1 VQFSGFQAVPELDK
15 SDAPI
20 NEFGLGHEMSIDY
33 FHHQMHI
40 EAKRLAEHVY
50 GYCDLDPH
58 SPLAEKV
65 DDLEAGE
72 LVSLF
77 YLMAHERLSLEDA
90 LMQFDLVTA
99 IRMHR
104 KSSAGDIDAPSTCG
118 SLSNCFPRERI
129 HFGGFEWGIID
140 NRSIIGLFSGE
151 QPFPALGEISGM

>member
-1 VQFSGFQAVPELDK
+1 MQFSGFQTISELDK
-15 SDAPI
+15 NDAPI

-33 FHHQMHI
+33 FHRQMHI

-99 IRMHR
+99 IRMPR
-104 KSSAGDIDAPSTCG
+104 KSSARDIDAPSTCG
-118 SLSNCFPRERI
+118 SLSNCSPRERI

-140 NRSIIGLFSGE
+140 SRSTVHG
-151 QPFPALGEISGM
+151 

>member
-1 VQFSGFQAVPELDK
+1 
-15 SDAPI
+15 
-20 NEFGLGHEMSIDY
+20 MSIDY

-58 SPLAEKV
+58 SRLAEKV
-65 DDLEAGE
+65 NDLEAGE

-99 IRMHR
+99 IRMPR
-104 KSSAGDIDAPSTCG
+104 KSSARDIMVDAPSTCG
-118 SLSNCFPRERI
+118 SLSNCSPRATVHLPYDICISLLSNAE
-129 HFGGFEWGIID
+129 
-140 NRSIIGLFSGE
+140 SIYILFIVNTINVV
-151 QPFPALGEISGM
+151 F

>member
-1 VQFSGFQAVPELDK
+1 VQFSGFQAVSELDN

-20 NEFGLGHEMSIDY
+20 NELGLGHEMSIDY

-58 SPLAEKV
+58 SRLAKKV

-90 LMQFDLVTA
+90 LMPFDLVTA
-99 IRMHR
+99 IRMPR
-104 KSSAGDIDAPSTCG
+104 KSSAGDIDTPTTCG

-140 NRSIIGLFSGE
+140 NRSITGLFSGE